1 MGCPIKRQNNHTHI
15 SEVLDQQLMKKRTI
29 DDSDHTQQHCYFADG
44 PSRDMSHE
52 TKCVPQSLFNFP
64 QCGRTRALVKRR
76 KSARSEDLEH
86 QIASFNVV
94 DRWWATE
101 DSGAH

>member
-1 MGCPIKRQNNHTHI
+1 MA
-15 SEVLDQQLMKKRTI
+15 
-29 DDSDHTQQHCYFADG
+29 Y
-44 PSRDMSHE
+44 E

-94 DRWWATE
+94 DRWWAIE